1 MVITSSQPASQRAR
15 GTLLVH
21 TCTRSMT
28 GPLEWILSEVF
39 GQSVSLQWSPQP
51 IAPTAMRADVEWVL
65 TPGTAA
71 ALASRLMKIPG
82 IRFEI
87 TEFTHGAG
95 CDQRFSFTPDL
106 GLYRADIDI
115 NGDITLNEQRIRSA
129 MDRHA
134 DSPGELR
141 RALNSMLGAQWDAEL
156 EPFRIAADGDSVRW
170 VHRVG

>member
-1 MVITSSQPASQRAR
+1 MANEFDDIYTSSRKQPSQPANEFDDIYKTPELAPKRKYSSAFAEDVANHFQRA
-15 GTLLVH
+15 GCWQMAVI
-21 TCTRSMT
+21 
-28 GPLEWILSEVF
+28 GILS
-39 GQSVSLQWSPQP
+39 
-51 IAPTAMRADVEWVL
+51 ADR
-65 TPGTAA
+65 T
-71 ALASRLMKIPG
+71 G

-87 TEFTHGAG
+87 TEFTQGAG
-95 CDQRFSFTPDL
+95 SDQRFSFTPDL

-115 NGDITLNEQRIRSA
+115 NGDITLNEQRIRTA